1 MQKVRLLLIF
11 LLGAV
16 AAAAAPK
23 NKVVKTV
30 LRSWQLP
37 SATGIA
43 DTILFRDTLM
53 LNYPMRD
60 VENNYSLSSA
70 FNGNCL
76 VSPLQARI
84 YFDRLETVDDIFATA
99 YQPYVYSPADVR
111 FFNTTTPYSE
121 IAYKKGFTTY
131 REENEINLLLTGN
144 INRRLNLGMQMNY
157 LNAVG
162 HYNNQAG
169 QDYNGSVWGSY
180 NGNHYSMQAAFA
192 WSKLSHY
199 DNGGLQNTADLDGP
213 LEPEDLPVRLNAMV
227 GYRYLTGF
235 LNHYYSITVER
246 EHHDSI
252 EVRNEEGKWE
262 KKDTIRIK
270 YVPVTTFRHVF
281 ETTNSNRRY
290 IEKTAQQN
298 FYGVN
303 GFGNAYLR
311 NPKRTND
318 STDVLTIRNTL
329 SVTFEEEFNRIL
341 KFGATVYAI
350 NECQRHLFK
359 TGDNNT
365 TLSNS
370 PLEGENNKSP
380 FKGGLEGLPTGAQLM
395 GDTTYRY
402 QWTNNTFVGGAL
414 YKNRG
419 KWVHYG
425 FDGDVCV
432 AGYKL
437 GEFQVNGHVDGYFPV
452 GKDTMYINAR
462 AFVKNET
469 PSLYLNHYESNH
481 FRWENDFQKTYR
493 FYVGGDIAYP
503 TKWVKPKVE
512 IGFENLTRYIYF
524 DAADGLPKQYDGNIQ
539 LLMANVQ
546 CHLTTPWVNLENHV
560 VYQMSTSDYLP
571 LPAVTLYHNLYYHG
585 SWARKAMDAQIG
597 VDMRFFT
604 KYAAPVFNPAT
615 SQFGVQTGEQKVQV
629 GNYPILNVYANFYV
643 RSIHLRFFAQYTHFN
658 HLFMKSTPN
667 YYAMPSYPMN
677 PDVFRAGLAWHFYN

>member
-1 MQKVRLLLIF
+1 
-11 LLGAV
+11 
-16 AAAAAPK
+16 
-23 NKVVKTV
+23 
-30 LRSWQLP
+30 
-37 SATGIA
+37 
-43 DTILFRDTLM
+43 
-53 LNYPMRD
+53 
-60 VENNYSLSSA
+60 
-70 FNGNCL
+70 
-76 VSPLQARI
+76 
-84 YFDRLETVDDIFATA
+84 
-99 YQPYVYSPADVR
+99 
-111 FFNTTTPYSE
+111 
-121 IAYKKGFTTY
+121 
-131 REENEINLLLTGN
+131 
-144 INRRLNLGMQMNY
+144 
-157 LNAVG
+157 
-162 HYNNQAG
+162 
-169 QDYNGSVWGSY
+169 
-180 NGNHYSMQAAFA
+180 
-192 WSKLSHY
+192 
-199 DNGGLQNTADLDGP
+199 
-213 LEPEDLPVRLNAMV
+213 
-227 GYRYLTGF
+227 
-235 LNHYYSITVER
+235 
-246 EHHDSI
+246 
-252 EVRNEEGKWE
+252 
-262 KKDTIRIK
+262 
-270 YVPVTTFRHVF
+270 
-281 ETTNSNRRY
+281 
-290 IEKTAQQN
+290 
-298 FYGVN
+298 
-303 GFGNAYLR
+303 
-311 NPKRTND
+311 
-318 STDVLTIRNTL
+318 
-329 SVTFEEEFNRIL
+329 
-341 KFGATVYAI
+341 
-350 NECQRHLFK
+350 
-359 TGDNNT
+359 
-365 TLSNS
+365 
-370 PLEGENNKSP
+370 
-380 FKGGLEGLPTGAQLM
+380 M

-539 LLMANVQ
+539 VLMANVQ

-560 VYQMSTSDYLP
+560 VYQMSTSEYLP
-571 LPAVTLYHNLYYHG
+571 LPAITLYHNLYYHG
-585 SWARKAMDAQIG
+585 SWARRALDAQIG

-604 KYAAPVFNPAT
+604 KYAAPILNPAT

>member
-1 MQKVRLLLIF
+1 MQKVKLLLI
-11 LLGAV
+11 LLFGA
-16 AAAAAPK
+16 ATAFAAPK
-23 NKVVKTV
+23 TKVVKTV

-43 DTILFRDTLM
+43 DTIPFQDTLM

-70 FNGNCL
+70 YNGNCL
-76 VSPLQARI
+76 VSPLEARV
-84 YFDRLETVDDIFATA
+84 YFDRLETVDDVFAKA
-99 YQPYVYSPADVR
+99 YQPYVYTPRTIR

-131 REENEINLLLTGN
+131 REENEINFLFTGN
-144 INRRLNLGMQMNY
+144 INRRFNLGAQMNY

-162 HYNNQAG
+162 HYANQAG
-169 QDYNGSVWGSY
+169 QVFNGSVWGSY
-180 NGNHYSMQAAFA
+180 NGNHYTMQAAFG

-199 DNGGLQNTADLDGP
+199 DNGGIHNTDDLGGQ
-213 LEPEDLPVRLNAMV
+213 LEPEDIPVNLNAMV

-246 EHHDSI
+246 PYHDTI
-252 EVRNEEGKWE
+252 EVVNEQGQRE
-262 KKDTIRIK
+262 KKDTVKINYI
-270 YVPVTTFRHVF
+270 PVTTFRHVF

-290 IEKTAQQN
+290 VEKTAQQG
-298 FYGVN
+298 FYGEQQFA
-303 GFGNAYLR
+303 GLPYYR
-311 NPKRTND
+311 NPNQTND
-318 STDVLTIRNTL
+318 STDVLSIRNTL

-341 KFGATVYAI
+341 KFGATVYVM
-350 NECQRHLFK
+350 NECQRYLFRSADAGYEFPISL
-359 TGDNNT
+359 TGIADAMP
-365 TLSNS
+365 SM
-370 PLEGENNKSP
+370 PA
-380 FKGGLEGLPTGAQLM
+380 GAQQV

-432 AGYKL
+432 VGYKL
-437 GEFQVNGHVDGYFPV
+437 GEFRVNGHVDGYFPI

-469 PSLYLNHYESNH
+469 PSPYLLQYQSNH
-481 FRWENDFQKTYR
+481 FQWDNDFQKTYR

-503 TKWVKPKVE
+503 TRWVKPKVE

-524 DAADGLPKQYDGNIQ
+524 DAADGLPKQYEGNIQ
-539 LLMANVQ
+539 VLMANVQ
-546 CHLTTPWVNLENHV
+546 CHITTPWVNLENHV
-560 VYQMSTSDYLP
+560 VYQMSSSEYMP
-571 LPAVTLYHNLYYHG
+571 LPTLTLYHNLYYHG
-585 SWARKAMDAQIG
+585 SWARKALDAQIG
-597 VDMRFFT
+597 VDLRYFT
-604 KYAAPVFNPAT
+604 KYNAPILNPAT
-615 SQFGVQTGEQKVQV
+615 SQFCVQTGEQKIAV
-629 GNYPILNVYANFYV
+629 GNYPVLNVYANFYV
-643 RSIHLRFFAQYTHFN
+643 RSLHLRLFAQYTHFN
-658 HLFMKSTPN
+658 KLFMKDKPY